1 MLSAIAATLAI
12 VVLGNF
18 LKRKQFLPDA
28 VWQGLSPLCYRVL
41 FPGMLF
47 DLMSKMELT
56 ATFLGPFTAAII
68 VGSIVAVLYGLAA
81 GRLARLGGA
90 STSSLIQGALRH
102 NGFLVLSI
110 LQGGLG
116 IAATQMAA
124 VAVAIAFLVPISN
137 IVSVFAILTL
147 TRGGEGRDMKHA
159 VIAEIARNPLLG
171 AMLAGVA
178 VNWLNLPVPSFISRS
193 AALLGA
199 GALPLLL
206 LLIGASL
213 KFSAIRGHAVPLGF
227 AIAAKMLVFPMAL
240 VGSGCLFGLDPSALA
255 VLAAVGAA
263 PTANSTCTL
272 AVELGGDAPLM
283 AEIVSIQTVTAA
295 LSMPLRIW
303 LAGRLGGW

>member
-12 VVLGNF
+12 VALGYI
-18 LKRKQFLPDA
+18 LKQKDFLPDA
-28 VWQGLSPLCYRVL
+28 VWQGLSPLCYWVL

-47 DLMSKMELT
+47 DLMSKMELS
-56 ATFLGPFTAAII
+56 ATFLGPFTAAIAIGSVAAI
-68 VGSIVAVLYGLAA
+68 VYALVSA
-81 GRLARLGGA
+81 RLAGLGGA
-90 STSSLIQGALRH
+90 STSSLVQGALRH

-116 IAATQMAA
+116 IAATQIAA
-124 VAVAIAFLVPISN
+124 IAIAFLVPISN

-147 TRGGEGRDMKHA
+147 TRSGTGRDMRRA
-159 VIAEIARNPLLG
+159 ILGEIARNPLLG
-171 AMLAGVA
+171 AMLVGVG
-178 VNWLNLPVPSFISRS
+178 VNWLDVPVPAFIAQA

-206 LLIGASL
+206 LGIGASL
-213 KFSAIRGHAVPLGF
+213 KFSAIRGHAVPLGL

-240 VGSGCLFGLDPSALA
+240 VGSGFLLGLDPLALA

-263 PTANSTCTL
+263 PTANSTYTL

-283 AEIVSIQTVTAA
+283 AEIVSLQTVTAA
-295 LSMPLRIW
+295 LSMPLWIW
-303 LAGRLGGW
+303 LAAWLVG

>member
-12 VVLGNF
+12 VALGYL
-18 LKRKQFLPDA
+18 LKQKDFLPDA
-28 VWQGLSPLCYRVL
+28 VWQGLSPLCYWVL

-47 DLMSKMELT
+47 DLMSKMELS
-56 ATFLGPFTAAII
+56 ATFLGPFTAAIAIGSVAAI
-68 VGSIVAVLYGLAA
+68 VYALVSA
-81 GRLARLGGA
+81 RLAGLGGA
-90 STSSLIQGALRH
+90 STSSLVQGALRH

-116 IAATQMAA
+116 IAATQIAA
-124 VAVAIAFLVPISN
+124 IAIAFLVPISN

-147 TRGGEGRDMKHA
+147 TRSGTGRDMRRA
-159 VIAEIARNPLLG
+159 ILGEIARNPLLG
-171 AMLAGVA
+171 AMLVGVG
-178 VNWLNLPVPSFISRS
+178 VNWLDVPVPAFIAQA

-206 LLIGASL
+206 LGIGASL
-213 KFSAIRGHAVPLGF
+213 KFSAIRGHAVPLGL

-240 VGSGCLFGLDPSALA
+240 VGSGFLLGLDPLALA

-263 PTANSTCTL
+263 PTANSTYTL

-283 AEIVSIQTVTAA
+283 AEIVSLQTVTAA
-295 LSMPLRIW
+295 LSMPLWIW
-303 LAGRLGGW
+303 LAAWLVG